1 MSSLSAVCTL
11 AGIWL
16 GGRPRPASGVLAIT
30 VTCGSSCAVAGLTGA
45 ATVASAAA
53 TAGGSPLAAMQ
64 SKPHGHRSAIVL
76 QPAFPSAR
84 HDDTVRRL
92 HFFHD
97 EVGVSLLHAAQRGDA
112 IAEEA
117 PITLHVGDAHL
128 QQIVEATR
136 HHVALHHLIVR

>member
-11 AGIWL
+11 AGICT

-45 ATVASAAA
+45 ATIASAAAA
-53 TAGGSPLAAMQ
+53 TAGSPLAAKQ
-64 SKPHGHRSAIVL
+64 NKPHGRRYAIVL
-76 QPAFPSAR
+76 RPTLGSLR

-97 EVGVSLLHAAQRGDA
+97 EVGVGLLHAAHGCDA
-112 IAEEA
+112 
-117 PITLHVGDAHL
+117 
-128 QQIVEATR
+128 
-136 HHVALHHLIVR
+136 